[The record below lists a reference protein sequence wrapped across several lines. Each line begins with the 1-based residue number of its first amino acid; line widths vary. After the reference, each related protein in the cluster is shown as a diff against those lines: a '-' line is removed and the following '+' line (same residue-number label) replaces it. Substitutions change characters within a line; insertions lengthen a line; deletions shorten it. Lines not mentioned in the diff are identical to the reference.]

1 MKNKYD
7 EAYCRSEK
15 KNYALDDV
23 IFLYHNDFITY
34 ATVLD
39 GDLLCP
45 DCHKVRLSFVNSSHP
60 HFRGYRGEDHLDGCM
75 YALEE
80 MPSSEVSN
88 LLRTQFGEFTII
100 RQMERILVQ
109 FLHTSDGENAVP
121 LLDQLSGVDKANFSV
136 FKKQRAKSMIPRKQL
151 NAPFQNS
158 DYNTEKIFYGK
169 AHLVWEE
176 NEKSG
181 GMKLLIRSLKT
192 GRLICKLFITS
203 KTINKMNERCRKDK
217 EYDAFVV
224 FFASLE
230 RKKPTQTWCHG
241 VLKKSTLISINRIS
255 EDSKHPTKRNG

>member
-7 EAYCRSEK
+7 EAYCRSETR
-15 KNYALDDV
+15 NYALDDV
-23 IFLYHNDFITY
+23 IFLRHNDLIMY
-34 ATVLD
+34 ATVIEHELF
-39 GDLLCP
+39 CP
-45 DCHKVRLSFVNSSHP
+45 DCRKVRLSFVNSKHP
-60 HFRGYRGEDHLDGCM
+60 HFRGYRGEDHQEGCM

-80 MPSSEVSN
+80 MQASEVSS
-88 LLRTQFGEFTII
+88 LLETRFGEFTIM

-109 FLHTSDGENAVP
+109 FLHTSDGENATP
-121 LLDQLSGVDKANFSV
+121 LLEDLSEIDKANFAI

-151 NAPFQNS
+151 NAPFLNS

-176 NEKSG
+176 NEKNG

-203 KTINKMNERCRKDK
+203 KTISKMNRKCRKDR

-230 RKKPTQTWCHG
+230 RKNPTQTWCHG
-241 VLKKSTLISINRIS
+241 VLRKSTLISINRLVK
-255 EDSKHPTKRNG
+255 ENRE